1 MMLLK
6 MTLSAG
12 SVYTV
17 VYLPIWTPLFSIM
30 AMKGRLIFEWVSLK
44 LFLKYS
50 ITDEYLMLNDHDQ
63 NIITIL
69 GA

>member
-1 MMLLK
+1 
-6 MTLSAG
+6 
-12 SVYTV
+12 
-17 VYLPIWTPLFSIM
+17 M